1 MDALGWLFAA
11 KREYSHSNDMKNQ
24 SKTDWTRVDALQDPE
39 IDFSDV
45 PELDDEFFAHAVRWP
60 EGFTSGPRAETQN

>member
-1 MDALGWLFAA
+1 
-11 KREYSHSNDMKNQ
+11 MKNQ

-60 EGFTSGPRAETQN
+60 EGSTSGPRAETQN